1 MRLARF
7 AHPSAPGET
16 FDGEVRGDEVVA
28 FADGSTVRSRL
39 ASGDRTPAVGAA
51 FPLAEVELRMPH
63 EPATIAGIGR
73 NYAAHAAELGNDV
86 PTVPVVFLMP
96 PSAATD
102 PSGPVVRP
110 AVTEQLDYE
119 VELAVVIGR
128 LPDGRTG
135 AAGFCVADDVSAR
148 DLQDAEEQ
156 WARAKGADTFVPFG
170 PWITTADELAA
181 ALEPGG
187 TPDEWD
193 GGTPV
198 VRLRSW
204 VDGELRQDASTAD
217 LVFGIDA
224 LLEHIGAAITLR
236 PGDLVLTGTPH
247 GVGKA
252 TARPDGSGTG
262 VWLQPGDVVRMEIE
276 GLGTIEH
283 RVVDPEGRGDEGA

>member
-7 AHPSAPGET
+7 VHPSAPGT
-16 FDGEVRGDEVVA
+16 LVDGEIRGDEAVA
-28 FADGSTVRSRL
+28 FADGSTVLSRL
-39 ASGDRTPAVGAA
+39 VSGDRTPADGPA
-51 FPLAEVELRMPH
+51 FPLGEVELRMPH

-119 VELAVVIGR
+119 VELAIVLGR
-128 LPDGRTG
+128 LPDGRVG

-181 ALEPGG
+181 TLD
-187 TPDEWD
+187 PDAWD

-204 VDGELRQDASTAD
+204 VNGELRQDATTAD
-217 LVFGIDA
+217 LVFGVDA

-252 TARPDGSGTG
+252 TPRPDGQGTG
-262 VWLQPGDVVRMEIE
+262 VWLGPGDVVRMEIE

-283 RVVDPEGRGDEGA
+283 PVVAPA